1 MTPRRSTPIN
11 RGSLENA
18 KKAKPFRIFDF
29 LWRRGPLILGLGIP
43 AFLVLS
49 LLVTP
54 FIHPIYKV
62 DGTLLIKQSKEPTL
76 TGRERE
82 SIQGDVGVFQR
93 TLVLRI
99 LDREVLQNAL
109 DKIPEEKRPVFLKGP
124 GSSDRAIYSL
134 M

>member
-1 MTPRRSTPIN
+1 MIAFSPASSRSAPLE
-11 RGSLENA
+11 RGRLENA
-18 KKAKPFRIFDF
+18 KKSKPFRIFDF

-43 AFLVLS
+43 AFLLLS
-49 LLVTP
+49 ILVIP

-62 DGTLLIKQSKEPTL
+62 EGTLLIKQSKEPTL

-99 LDREVLQNAL
+99 QDRDVIQSAPVSYTHLTL
-109 DKIPEEKRPVFLKGP
+109 PTKRIV
-124 GSSDRAIYSL
+124 
-134 M
+134 